1 MKRGRFMIGMDFT
14 GKTVLIT
21 GGSGGIGTP
30 VVEGVLSGGGSVVL
44 TARRSIEE
52 FTAPLKAKYG
62 ADKVKTV
69 EVDMADPE
77 AIRAAYA
84 KVTEEAGHV
93 DVLIN
98 IAGVISTAPF
108 GELSQEEW
116 DRTIAVN
123 LTALYA
129 GCQTIFNHMKQ
140 TGGGRIVNVSSVAGK
155 IGGGLLGTAAY
166 AASKAG
172 VNALTK
178 AIAKEGGKYNICCNA
193 VCPSLTYTK
202 MTSSMS
208 EEKTSKIISSIPL
221 HRGADPREIAN
232 VILFYASDLASFCTG
247 EISDADGGIV
257 LDG

>member
-1 MKRGRFMIGMDFT
+1 MIGLDFT

-21 GGSGGIGTP
+21 GGNGGIGTP
-30 VVEGVLSGGGSVVL
+30 VVEGVLSGGGSVIL
-44 TARRSIEE
+44 TARRNIDD
-52 FTAPLKAKYG
+52 FTAPLKAQYG
-62 ADKVKTV
+62 ENKVKSV
-69 EVDMADPE
+69 QIDMADPA
-77 AIRAAYA
+77 AIREGYA
-84 KVTEEAGHV
+84 KVLEEVGRV

-98 IAGVISTAPF
+98 VAGVVSTAPF

-129 GCQTIFNHMKQ
+129 GCQVIFNHMKA

-166 AASKAG
+166 ASSKAG

-178 AIAKEGGKYNICCNA
+178 AIAKEGGPFKINCNA
-193 VCPSLTYTK
+193 VCPSLTFTK
-202 MTSSMS
+202 MTSIMT
-208 EEKTSKIISSIPL
+208 EEKVRKITSSMPL
-221 HRGADPREIAN
+221 RRGAQPQEIAN

-247 EISDADGGIV
+247 EITDADGGIV